1 MRRSKTFLLLAGTVA
16 LLGGGCSGDPGSMA
30 FGAMGAMS
38 DFDPL
43 TFFENNKTNM
53 VEKNYAAAD
62 YLYDRGRGF
71 VKPGTTIKAIP
82 IQDIQEPRLMTQF
95 GRQVPEQIGERL
107 QQLGFNVDLSAVS
120 TDVNPQ
126 FSQIPQ
132 PSPVNPAFVLGGSYI
147 RRGNDLEIRVN
158 ITDAVSG
165 VERATFNYT
174 LPRTSDIRK
183 KSKPQPTIYRLPN
196 N

>member
-1 MRRSKTFLLLAGTVA
+1 MRPSKTFLLLAGAVA
-16 LLGGGCSGDPGSMA
+16 LLGGGCVGDPGSA
-30 FGAMGAMS
+30 AMGAAAAMS

-43 TFFENNKTNM
+43 SFFENNKTNM
-53 VEKNYAAAD
+53 AEKNYAAAD

-71 VKPGTTIKAIP
+71 VKPGMSIRALP
-82 IQDIQEPRLMTQF
+82 LQDIQEPRLLTQF

-107 QQLGFNVDLSAVS
+107 QQLGFAVDLSAVS

-126 FSQIPQ
+126 FSQMPQ
-132 PSPVNPAFVLGGSYI
+132 AAALDATFVLGGSYI

-158 ITDAVSG
+158 ITDAVTG
-165 VERATFNYT
+165 MERATFNYT
-174 LPRTSDIRK
+174 LPRTSDIRA